1 MAALA
6 LVSASSVASA
16 QDKPKPTKEQQT
28 AAAAKFKEGERAFAK
43 HDYAGAAV
51 AFEAAYA
58 IAPHPDVLLNAI
70 DSREKAGDL
79 AIAATW
85 CAHLMREYPSQKASN
100 EASQRLARL
109 RPKLGRLDLSV
120 QGGKA
125 EGLMIDGR
133 PAELGESYVDPGD
146 HIITATLVGPEATA
160 EGSQAI
166 DKRVNVVAGARVNVL
181 LEKAPEVPK
190 PDPVEPKKPAP
201 RDDKPLHPAV
211 FFTGLGLTL
220 VSGAVLIWSGVDTNA
235 ALSEFEKNPTQA
247 GFDDGLSKETRT
259 NVLIGVTSALA
270 VASAA
275 IGIFATE
282 WGGGGSSES
291 AKLRVHVGPLGAIVE
306 GAF

>member
-1 MAALA
+1 MSCVAALA
-6 LVSASSVASA
+6 FAIVPSIASA
-16 QDKPKPTKEQQT
+16 QDRPKPTKEQQT
-28 AAAAKFKEGERAFAK
+28 AAAAKFKEGERAFTK

-51 AFEAAYA
+51 AFEAAYT

-109 RPKLGRLDLSV
+109 RPKLGRLDLAV

-125 EGLMIDGR
+125 ESLMIDGR

-146 HIITATLVGPEATA
+146 HIITATLGD
-160 EGSQAI
+160 QAI

-181 LEKAPEVPK
+181 LEKAQEVPK
-190 PDPVEPKKPAP
+190 ADPVEPKKPPA
-201 RDDKPLHPAV
+201 RDEKPLHPAV
-211 FFTGLGLTL
+211 FFTGLGVTAL
-220 VSGAVLIWSGVDTNA
+220 SGALLIWSGVDTNA
-235 ALSEFEKNPTQA
+235 ALGDFETNPTQT
-247 GFDDGLSKETRT
+247 GYDEGLAKEIRT
-259 NVLIGVTSALA
+259 NILIGTTSVLGLA
-270 VASAA
+270 TAA

-282 WGGGGSSES
+282 WGGGADVES
-291 AKLRVHVGPLGAIVE
+291 AKLRVRVGPLGAIVE

>member
-1 MAALA
+1 MLALGALA
-6 LVSASSVASA
+6 PALAWA

-28 AAAAKFKEGERAFAK
+28 AAAAKFKEGERAFTR

-100 EASQRLARL
+100 EASQRLSRL
-109 RPKLGRLDLSV
+109 RPKLGRLDVTV
-120 QGGKA
+120 QGGTA
-125 EGLMIDGR
+125 ESLMIDGR
-133 PAELGESYVDPGD
+133 AAEPGESYVDPGD
-146 HIITATLVGPEATA
+146 HIITATLDG
-160 EGSQAI
+160 QAI

-181 LEKAPEVPK
+181 LEKTPELPK
-190 PDPVEPKKPAP
+190 PEPVEPRKPPP
-201 RDDKPLHPAV
+201 REEKPLHPAV
-211 FFTGLGLTL
+211 FLTGLGLTA
-220 VSGAVLIWSGVDTNA
+220 VSGALLIWSGVDTNA
-235 ALSEFEKNPTQA
+235 ALDAFERNPTQA
-247 GFDDGLSKETRT
+247 GYDEGLSKEIRT
-259 NVLIGVTSALA
+259 NVLIATTSVLG

-282 WGGGGSSES
+282 WGGG
-291 AKLRVHVGPLGAIVE
+291 ADVADAARLRVRVGPLGAMVE